1 MKNCENVNQKS
12 KTSVCIYIYIYITSK
27 LNDSNDER
35 SETVFITLL

>member
-12 KTSVCIYIYIYITSK
+12 KTSACIYIYIYIYY
-27 LNDSNDER
+27 DSNDER